1 MVFTRLSTQE
11 KEAFFGLLDE
21 YFQSRPNLFGNGGVS
36 ETGAGLGISPA
47 TAASAVQ
54 RALSTAA
61 SDDNNNG
68 GSSSTPGARTV
79 HGVPVGGRLPGNN
92 PFVSSA
98 SAAASN
104 PEAAHTVGRVAAAAA
119 SNPEAAHTVGR
130 VAAAALAFS
139 GGNTGGSTGG
149 GGGVGSGPAP
159 STRGPPPGLPWRT
172 SSASAAS
179 TSSSQDPTSPSGSE
193 IDKLVSKKNSMF
205 SAFKKSNPPTG
216 SLPPAFAPPKNTFGP
231 PPVRRAPSTSE
242 TGEKSSSP
250 VPSVPPGRRVPEPEP
265 DQQGEW
271 VEALYD
277 YNSEDPGDLTIEA
290 GSRILVVERSSEDW
304 WKGKINGQGR
314 EGLFPASY
322 VKLL

>member
-21 YFQSRPNLFGNGGVS
+21 YFQSRPHSFGNGGAS
-36 ETGAGLGISPA
+36 EIGAGLGISPA

-61 SDDNNNG
+61 SDNNNNG
-68 GSSSTPGARTV
+68 GSSSTSGVRTV

-104 PEAAHTVGRVAAAAA
+104 PEAAHTVGRVA
-119 SNPEAAHTVGR
+119 S
-130 VAAAALAFS
+130 AALAFS
-139 GGNTGGSTGG
+139 GGNTGGSAGG

-179 TSSSQDPTSPSGSE
+179 TISSQDPTSPSGSE

-205 SAFKKSNPPTG
+205 SAFKKSNQTSMG
-216 SLPPAFAPPKNTFGP
+216 ALPPAFAPPKNTFAP

-250 VPSVPPGRRVPEPEP
+250 VPSVPSGRRVPEIRQSEPEP
-265 DQQGEW
+265 EPESEPEPEQGEW
-271 VEALYD
+271 VEALYG
-277 YNSEDPGDLTIEA
+277 YSSEDPGDLTVEA
-290 GSRILVVERSSEDW
+290 GSRILVMERSSEDW
-304 WKGKINGQGR
+304 WKGKIDGQGR